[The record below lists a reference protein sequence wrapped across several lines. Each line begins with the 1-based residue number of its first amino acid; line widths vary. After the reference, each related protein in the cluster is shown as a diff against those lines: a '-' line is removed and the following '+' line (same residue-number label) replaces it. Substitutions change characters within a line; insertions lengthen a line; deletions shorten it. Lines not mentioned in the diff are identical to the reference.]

1 MGMRMQAQAIHPKH
15 QSRMA
20 LAKKQKLIIEP
31 IAPTE
36 FQQKI
41 INCST
46 DLILPGGRGGGKSMG
61 IAQKIAAKAT
71 LYGEKYR
78 GLYVRKTYK
87 GITDFE
93 GICRKVFR
101 SKCPGAKYHKT
112 EKTWTFKN
120 GALLYLDQL
129 EHEKDYDKFQGRSF
143 TDLII
148 DECGQ
153 YASPRLLD
161 LLLSNLRG
169 EAGLDLTRTLI
180 ANPGGVGHGW
190 ILKRYIN
197 GRTIGTGDVDAE
209 PYIDDD
215 TERECVTLTST
226 YLDNPTI
233 DQAKYLQSLKSST
246 ANDEELQRAYIDG
259 DWNIARGA
267 FFASVLEKS
276 RTVVRLWRSLP
287 PNWLH
292 FLGMD
297 YGTAAPCAIYL
308 TAISPGAEWQGLYYP
323 RGSVVLVDEL
333 YLSHP
338 KDLSKGLHLTIP
350 EQSERIKVFCQRWKI
365 SPLNG
370 QNIADDAC
378 FSNDGRQSIADE
390 FLKSGVRW
398 KRAGKGDRLPGWEH
412 LRTLMRQAGDR
423 ELPGLYVSESCK
435 AWWELMPLVPR
446 SEKNPWDVDT
456 NANDHAADATRYICL
471 VTLPSSKEQGTTAW
485 G

>member
-1 MGMRMQAQAIHPKH
+1 
-15 QSRMA
+15 
-20 LAKKQKLIIEP
+20 
-31 IAPTE
+31 
-36 FQQKI
+36 
-41 INCST
+41 
-46 DLILPGGRGGGKSMG
+46 MG
-61 IAQKIAAKAT
+61 IAQSIARKIAR
-71 LYGEKYR
+71 YGESYH
-78 GLYVRKTYK
+78 GLYIRKTYK
-87 GITDFE
+87 GVTDFE

-101 SKCPGAKYHKT
+101 SLCPGSRYNKT

-120 GALLYLDQL
+120 GATLELNQL

-143 TDLII
+143 TDLIV

-153 YASPRLLD
+153 YSSPRILD

-169 EAGLDLTRTLI
+169 EAGLNLTRTLI

-190 ILKRYIN
+190 ILKRYIS
-197 GRTIGTGDVDAE
+197 GRNPGELYVDSE
-209 PYIDDD
+209 
-215 TERECVTLTST
+215 TERECVTLLST
-226 YLDNPTI
+226 YLDNPRI
-233 DQAKYLQSLKSST
+233 DQEKYRQSLISST
-246 ANDEELQRAYIDG
+246 ANDEELQRAYVDG

-276 RTVVRLWRSLP
+276 RSLVPRWRSLP

-297 YGTAAPCAIYL
+297 YGTSSPCAIYL
-308 TAISPGAEWQGLYYP
+308 TAISPGGEWQGIYYP

-338 KDLSKGLHLTIP
+338 KDLSKGLYLTIP
-350 EQSERIKVFCQRWKI
+350 EQSERIKVFCQRWNI

-370 QNIADDAC
+370 QSIADDAC
-378 FSNDGRQSIADE
+378 FSMDGRASIADD
-390 FLKSGVRW
+390 FLRAGVRW

-446 SEKNPWDVDT
+446 DEKNPWDVDT
-456 NANDHAADATRYICL
+456 KANDHAADATRYICL
-471 VTLPSSKEQGTTAW
+471 VTMPAPQKPGTVDW

>member
-1 MGMRMQAQAIHPKH
+1 MATKTSKTRERSKYLKAKTNDAF
-15 QSRMA
+15 A
-20 LAKKQKLIIEP
+20 LARQEMIIAP
-31 IAPTE
+31 IAATE

-41 INCST
+41 INCSV
-46 DLILPGGRGGGKSMG
+46 DLILPGGRGGGKSFG
-61 IAQKIAAKAT
+61 IAQKIATKAA
-71 LYGEKYR
+71 LYGENYR

-101 SKCPGAKYHKT
+101 SLCPGAKYHKT

-120 GALLYLDQL
+120 GATLELNQL

-169 EAGLDLTRTLI
+169 EVGLDLTRTLI
-180 ANPGGVGHGW
+180 ANPGGVGHSW
-190 ILKRYIN
+190 ILKRYIS
-197 GRTIGTGDVDAE
+197 RRDIGE
-209 PYIDDD
+209 SYIDDD

-267 FFASVLEKS
+267 FFASVLEES
-276 RTVVRLWRSLP
+276 RSIIPRWRSLP

-292 FLGMD
+292 FIGMD
-297 YGTAAPCAIYL
+297 YGTSAPTAIYL
-308 TAISPGAEWQGLYYP
+308 TVVSPGAEWQGLYYP

-338 KDLSKGLHLTIP
+338 KDLSKGLYLTIP
-350 EQSERIKVFCQRWKI
+350 EQSERIKTFCQRWKI

-370 QNIADDAC
+370 NNIADDAC
-378 FSNDGRQSIADE
+378 FSFDGRPALADE
-390 FLKSGVRW
+390 FLKSGIRW

-423 ELPGLYVSESCK
+423 ELPGLYVSESCR

-471 VTLPSSKEQGTTAW
+471 VTLPNNKEQGSAAW

>member
-1 MGMRMQAQAIHPKH
+1 MQAQAIHPKH
-15 QSRMA
+15 QARMA
-20 LAKKQKLIIEP
+20 LAKKQKIVIEP

-41 INCST
+41 IDCSV
-46 DLILPGGRGGGKSMG
+46 DLILPGGRGGGKSFG
-61 IAQKIAAKAT
+61 IAQKIAAKVAK
-71 LYGEKYR
+71 YGESYR

-101 SKCPGAKYHKT
+101 SLCPGAKYHKT

-120 GALLYLDQL
+120 GATLELNQL
-129 EHEKDYDKFQGRSF
+129 EHDKDYDKFQGRSF
-143 TDLII
+143 TDLIV

-190 ILKRYIN
+190 LLKRYIN
-197 GRTIGTGDVDAE
+197 NRSIGE
-209 PYIDDD
+209 PYTDSD

-246 ANDEELQRAYIDG
+246 ANDEELQRAYVDG

-276 RTVVRLWRSLP
+276 RTLIPAWRSLP

-308 TAISPGAEWQGLYYP
+308 AAISPGTEWQGLYYP
-323 RGSVVLVDEL
+323 RGSVILVDEL
-333 YLSHP
+333 YISHH
-338 KDLSKGLHLTIP
+338 KDFSKGLYLTIP
-350 EQSERIKVFCQRWKI
+350 QQSEQIKAFCQRWKI
-365 SPLNG
+365 SPQNG
-370 QNIADDAC
+370 HSIADDAC
-378 FSNDGRQSIADE
+378 FSMDGRKSIADE
-390 FLKSGVRW
+390 FLSCGVRW

-412 LRTLMRQAGDR
+412 LRTLMRQSGDR

-456 NANDHAADATRYICL
+456 NANDHAADATRYISL
-471 VTLPSSKEQGTTAW
+471 VTLASDTRQGGAAW